1 MDNIYRKY
9 LIQELIG
16 EPLLSDEE
24 NSLIKFILD
33 KIKDLNM
40 FVDMSGGISYLNK
53 NGDFVYMV
61 YDGEYDIL
69 IDYKT
74 IVVEIE
80 TVYKKDFFNV
90 VKLIKNIMTKVL
102 NIRIDKI
109 SYGRTNLIDKI
120 EKEYKNKYLVFK

>member
-120 EKEYKNKYLVFK
+120 EKEYKIKHLNI

>member
-74 IVVEIE
+74 IVVEIQ
-80 TVYKKDFFNV
+80 TVYKKDFFDV
-90 VKLIKNIMTKVL
+90 SKLIMNIMKKVL
-102 NIRIDKI
+102 NIKVDKI

-120 EKEYKNKYLVFK
+120 EKEYKIRYL

>member
-61 YDGEYDIL
+61 YGGEYDIL
-69 IDYKT
+69 MDYKT

-109 SYGRTNLIDKI
+109 SYGKTNMIYKI
-120 EKEYKNKYLVFK
+120 EREYKNKYFVFK

>member
-61 YDGEYDIL
+61 YGGEYDIL
-69 IDYKT
+69 MDYKT

-102 NIRIDKI
+102 NIRVDKI

-120 EKEYKNKYLVFK
+120 EKEYKIKHLNI